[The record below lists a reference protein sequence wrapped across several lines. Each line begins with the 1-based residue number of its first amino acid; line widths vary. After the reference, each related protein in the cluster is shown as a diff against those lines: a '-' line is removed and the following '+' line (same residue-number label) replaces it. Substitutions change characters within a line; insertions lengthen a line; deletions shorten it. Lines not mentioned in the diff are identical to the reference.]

1 MKEYEKKVIR
11 YRLQKV
17 ELNKRLKELSEMS
30 MALDQANKKNRLLI
44 SLTRHDL
51 LNQLTIILGLNSIV
65 IEELET
71 SDTTKIR
78 QYLSKIEKAGERI
91 KEMIVSVN
99 QKVEYPG
106 NIGRNFII
114 FQEKSMLPYDKTDL

>member
-1 MKEYEKKVIR
+1 M
-11 YRLQKV
+11 
-17 ELNKRLKELSEMS
+17 
-30 MALDQANKKNRLLI
+30 
-44 SLTRHDL
+44 
-51 LNQLTIILGLNSIV
+51 

-78 QYLSKIEKAGERI
+78 QYLSRIEKAGERI